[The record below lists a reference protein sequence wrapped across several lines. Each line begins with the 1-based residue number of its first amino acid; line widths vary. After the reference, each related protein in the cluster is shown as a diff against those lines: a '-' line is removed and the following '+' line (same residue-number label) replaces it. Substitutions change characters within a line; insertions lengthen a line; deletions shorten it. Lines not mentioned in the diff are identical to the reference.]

1 MNHPAIAKFV
11 ESGDCTTNVRR
22 EQHAPPTVTQLDET
36 YGSRRAQY
44 ANCR

>member
-1 MNHPAIAKFV
+1 MNRPTIAEFV
-11 ESGDCTTNVRR
+11 ESGNCAPNVRR
-22 EQHAPPTVTQLDET
+22 EQHTPPTVTQLDEP